1 MFGLSGHSYLHCQTE
16 ALKFFFFLIWLSWTS
31 VSASFTWSRVQ
42 FFFVSRLEENR
53 KVSGFMAH
61 IEAVYSSIFPP
72 SLVPRRSIWARDESD
87 SGTGQNLSST
97 WWRVFCDVAACKYKG
112 MFLREVLVFVNV
124 HITKKISELLRSLH
138 HSNCSFIFRQKDEM
152 CSHCPVPFNIAKDSD
167 FSQHTFWLLFL
178 HV

>member
-16 ALKFFFFLIWLSWTS
+16 ALNFFFFNMIIVNFGFCLIYLIPCTI
-31 VSASFTWSRVQ
+31 
-42 FFFVSRLEENR
+42 FFVSRLEENR

-138 HSNCSFIFRQKDEM
+138 HSNCSFIFRQKYEM